1 MTIFEFL
8 EARLAEDEAIANSG
22 AQSLSDTWTFDDG
35 EEAARQAEALRGGR
49 FGANPRVDGITSGC
63 RYNSESEM
71 KHIARHDPTRV
82 LREVA
87 AKQAV
92 LKAHCRIALHAGGR
106 AKYYETRRVCRSC
119 EPLHGVDDCW
129 PCPTVL
135 HIAAIYSS
143 HPDYQK
149 EWAL

>member
-8 EARLAEDEAIANSG
+8 EARLAEDEAIANAG
-22 AQSLSDTWTFDDG
+22 AQSFSDTWTFNDG
-35 EEAARQAEALRGGR
+35 EEAARREEALKGGR

-71 KHIARHDPTRV
+71 KHIARHDPART

-87 AKQAV
+87 TKRAILVAALRLIRADV
-92 LKAHCRIALHAGGR
+92 WWATSKAEDIACAL
-106 AKYYETRRVCRSC
+106 
-119 EPLHGVDDCW
+119 
-129 PCPTVL
+129 
-135 HIAAIYSS
+135 AAIYSD

-149 EWAL
+149 GWALWAL